1 MISDIEIRLAS
12 DRSSQLTLPY
22 PVPRRTTLVFSG
34 LRVFSHRPQFPA
46 SHPRFLVRR
55 RLLLF
60 RIRLCRPQ
68 VLFLYRQFPV
78 SHPQGKFFRRRFP
91 VSRRQAGFHR
101 RQSSALLR
109 QADFLHRRSSA
120 LLLLTGFR
128 RRRSSVSRR
137 RADFLHWKLSLC
149 SGKLGLTRLN
159 RLSVRCNLLFPHQQ
173 AGLWQPQAEF
183 LRLLIYCDSS
193 QSELLRRQSLLWR
206 MPSWASPSSI
216 CF

>member
-1 MISDIEIRLAS
+1 M
-12 DRSSQLTLPY
+12 
-22 PVPRRTTLVFSG
+22 
-34 LRVFSHRPQFPA
+34 FSHRPQFPA

-78 SHPQGKFFRRRFP
+78 SHPQGRFFRRRFP

-128 RRRSSVSRR
+128 RRRSTVSLLQF
-137 RADFLHWKLSLC
+137 DFLHCLSFVLRPPT
-149 SGKLGLTRLN
+149 GFLR
-159 RLSVRCNLLFPHQQ
+159 RQLSFFL
-173 AGLWQPQAEF
+173 PQAEPRPTESSADMMQSAARHPRSALWRLQAV
-183 LRLLIYCDSS
+183 LRPLPVCCGLPRSVLL
-193 QSELLRRQSLLWR
+193 LLRSALSLH
-206 MPSWASPSSI
+206 
-216 CF
+216 